1 MAELNGKKIVFS
13 PHIHIEEP
21 RPLIIT
27 FQGEREFTMSRET
40 LSSMFDAIY
49 YSYDKE
55 NWTEWDGSS
64 DLTSQNNVI
73 YILCE

>member
-27 FQGEREFTMSRET
+27 FNGEREFTLSRET
-40 LSSMFDAIY
+40 LSSLFGAVY

-64 DLTSQNNVI
+64 TLTSQNNVI
-73 YILCE
+73 YILCD